1 MAPARMGADNRTMK
15 VHGTDMND
23 GRDQGTRPPAGVLLL
38 GRCALCA
45 LATLMTFALAPSA
58 GADEPGETT
67 QGYLLVQQALGHLA
81 HDTSHEGMD
90 LAMEKVQ
97 DALATEDQAGVDV
110 TALEMAETALEAE
123 QVDTARADLQASITQ
138 ALSTL
143 PPATG
148 EDTGT
153 TVVVPALDTRGGM
166 SGSDWLFV
174 AISLLAL
181 VSGIILAIRFRPADS
196 VGELRQRLGEK
207 P

>member
-1 MAPARMGADNRTMK
+1 MK
-15 VHGTDMND
+15 VHSTDMD
-23 GRDQGTRPPAGVLLL
+23 DFRDPMTRRPVGVPLL
-38 GRCALCA
+38 GRCAVCA
-45 LATLMTFALAPSA
+45 LAILMTFAPAPAA

-67 QGYLLVQQALGHLA
+67 HGYLLVQQALGHLA

-97 DALATEDQAGVDV
+97 DALATEDHAGVDV
-110 TALEMAETALEAE
+110 ATLQRAETALEAE

-138 ALSTL
+138 ALSDL

-153 TVVVPALDTRGGM
+153 TVVVPALDTRDGM
-166 SGSDWLFV
+166 SASDWLFI

-181 VSGIILAIRFRPADS
+181 VAGVLLAVRFRPADS
-196 VGELRQRLGEK
+196 VAELRQRMAEK